1 MIMKE
6 YDMNLSEKPNKK
18 RTAVVGIS
26 LVGVLLLVIATYA
39 AYTRQAYQRGTARSR
54 DTEIVSFTSN
64 YLQLYTKGTS
74 GNAYVAKNIVYGT
87 NEKEKGSVSFDI
99 HVYNYA
105 NGNTSLVSQKDI
117 TYTMKIEFKNG
128 AGKGYKVES
137 DKTSITP
144 TNNTVYEIKKT
155 LIGRTANEDVFT
167 VTFPGNEI
175 DTLQITATA
184 IPDKVALTNNQFLA
198 ATLVPC
204 TTASKVTFRAE
215 GIFLD
220 KAEGEPKQYDGFNY
234 GISISSGA
242 ADAVLIWDPAVLE
255 IDKFF
260 IEKLDTQ
267 QLITKND
274 LANGKLEFKMDQSN
288 GTGDFLISF
297 YIKDKSKIPEDWSDM
312 EKMIQFT
319 ATQKAQ

>member
-1 MIMKE
+1 M
-6 YDMNLSEKPNKK
+6 
-18 RTAVVGIS
+18 GIC

-39 AYTRQAYQRGTARSR
+39 AYTRQAYQRGTARNR

-64 YLQLYTKGTS
+64 YLQLYTTGTS

-87 NEKEKGSVSFDI
+87 DEKKKESVSFDI

-117 TYTMKIEFKNG
+117 TYTMKIAFKNG

-137 DKTSITP
+137 DKTPITP
-144 TNNTVYEIKKT
+144 DNNNVYEIKKT

-167 VTFPGNEI
+167 VTFPGNDI

-220 KAEGEPKQYDGFNY
+220 KSEGTPMQYDGFNY

-267 QLITKND
+267 QLITKDD

>member
-1 MIMKE
+1 M
-6 YDMNLSEKPNKK
+6 
-18 RTAVVGIS
+18 
-26 LVGVLLLVIATYA
+26 IATYA
-39 AYTRQAYQRGTARSR
+39 AYTRQAYQRGTARNR

-64 YLQLYTKGTS
+64 YLQLYTTGTS

-87 NEKEKGSVSFDI
+87 DEKEKESVSFDI

-128 AGKGYKVES
+128 TGKGYKVES
-137 DKTSITP
+137 DKTSITST
-144 TNNTVYEIKKT
+144 TNNVYEIKKT
-155 LIGRTANEDVFT
+155 LIGRTANENVFT

-220 KAEGEPKQYDGFNY
+220 KSEGTPMQYDGFNY

-242 ADAVLIWDPAVLE
+242 ADAVLLWNPDVVE

-260 IEKLDTQ
+260 VEKLEQ
-267 QLITKND
+267 KNLIKSKD
-274 LANGKLEFKMDQSN
+274 LASGKLEFKMDQSN

-297 YIKDKSKIPEDWSDM
+297 YIKDKSKIPENWSDM

-319 ATQKAQ
+319 ATQKA

>member
-1 MIMKE
+1 
-6 YDMNLSEKPNKK
+6 MNLSEKPNKK
-18 RTAVVGIS
+18 RTAVMGIC

-39 AYTRQAYQRGTARSR
+39 AYTRQAYQRGTARNR

-64 YLQLYTKGTS
+64 YLQLYTTGSS

-87 NEKEKGSVSFDI
+87 DEKKKESVSFDI

-128 AGKGYKVES
+128 AGNGYKVES
-137 DKTSITP
+137 DTTSITP
-144 TNNTVYEIKKT
+144 DNNVCEIKKT

-184 IPDKVALTNNQFLA
+184 IPEKAALTNNQYLA
-198 ATLVPC
+198 ALVPC

-220 KAEGEPKQYDGFNY
+220 KAEGTPMQYDGFNY

-242 ADAVLIWDPAVLE
+242 ADVVLTWNPVVLE

-260 IEKLDTQ
+260 VKKLETQ
-267 QLITKND
+267 NLITSKD
-274 LANGKLEFKMDQSN
+274 LANGKLEFEMDQSN

-297 YIKDKSKIPEDWSDM
+297 YIKDKSKIPENWSDM

-319 ATQKAQ
+319 ATQKAH

>member
-1 MIMKE
+1 
-6 YDMNLSEKPNKK
+6 MNLSEKPNKK
-18 RTAVVGIS
+18 RTAVMGIC

-39 AYTRQAYQRGTARSR
+39 AYTRQAYQRGTARNR

-64 YLQLYTKGTS
+64 YLQLYTTRTS

-87 NEKEKGSVSFDI
+87 DEKKKGSVSFDI

-137 DKTSITP
+137 DKASIP
-144 TNNTVYEIKKT
+144 LNNNNVCEIKKT

-167 VTFPGNEI
+167 VTFPGNDI
-175 DTLQITATA
+175 DTLQITTTA

-220 KAEGEPKQYDGFNY
+220 KAEGTPMQYDGFNY

-242 ADAVLIWDPAVLE
+242 ADAVLTWNPAVLE

-260 IEKLDTQ
+260 VEKLQ
-267 QLITKND
+267 NLITIKD
-274 LANGKLEFKMDQSN
+274 LANGKLEFTMNQSN
-288 GTGDFLISF
+288 GTGNFLISF
-297 YIKDKSKIPEDWSDM
+297 YIKDKSQIPENWSDM

>member
-1 MIMKE
+1 
-6 YDMNLSEKPNKK
+6 MNLSEKPNKK

-87 NEKEKGSVSFDI
+87 DEKKKKSVSFDI

-117 TYTMKIEFKNG
+117 TYTMKIELKNG
-128 AGKGYKVES
+128 AGNGYKVES
-137 DKTSITP
+137 DTTPITP
-144 TNNTVYEIKKT
+144 DNNVYEIKKT
-155 LIGRTANEDVFT
+155 LIGRTANENVFT

-234 GISISSGA
+234 GISISSGV
-242 ADAVLIWDPAVLE
+242 ADAVLIWNPDVVE

-260 IEKLDTQ
+260 VEKLQ
-267 QLITKND
+267 NLITSKD
-274 LANGKLEFKMDQSN
+274 LAKGELRFTMDQSN

-297 YIKDKSKIPEDWSDM
+297 YIKDKSKIPETWSDM

-319 ATQKAQ
+319 ATQKTQ

>member
-1 MIMKE
+1 MLHTPDKPIKE
-6 YDMNLSEKPNKK
+6 E
-18 RTAVVGIS
+18 
-26 LVGVLLLVIATYA
+26 
-39 AYTRQAYQRGTARSR
+39 QQ

-64 YLQLYTKGTS
+64 YLQLYTKGS
-74 GNAYVAKNIVYGT
+74 LGNAYVAKNIVYGT
-87 NEKEKGSVSFDI
+87 DEKKKESVSFDI

-117 TYTMKIEFKNG
+117 TYTMRIEFKNG
-128 AGKGYKVES
+128 AGNGYKVES
-137 DKTSITP
+137 DTTSITP
-144 TNNTVYEIKKT
+144 DNNVCEIKKT
-155 LIGRTANEDVFT
+155 LIGRTANENVFT

-175 DTLQITATA
+175 DTLQIKATA
-184 IPDKVALTNNQFLA
+184 IPEKAALTNNQYLA

-220 KAEGEPKQYDGFNY
+220 KSEGRPMQYDGFNY

-242 ADAVLIWDPAVLE
+242 ANAVLRWDPAVLE

-260 IEKLDTQ
+260 VEKLEQ
-267 QLITKND
+267 KNLITSKD
-274 LANGKLEFKMDQSN
+274 LAKGELIFTMDQSS

-297 YIKDKSKIPEDWSDM
+297 YIKDKSKIPENWSDM

>member
-1 MIMKE
+1 
-6 YDMNLSEKPNKK
+6 MNLSEKPNKK
-18 RTAVVGIS
+18 RTAVMGIC

-39 AYTRQAYQRGTARSR
+39 AYTRQAYQRGTARNR

-64 YLQLYTKGTS
+64 YLQLYTTGTS

-87 NEKEKGSVSFDI
+87 DEKTKESVSFDI

-117 TYTMKIEFKNG
+117 TYTMKIEFKKG
-128 AGKGYKVES
+128 AGKGYEVKS
-137 DKTSITP
+137 DKASITP
-144 TNNTVYEIKKT
+144 DNNVCEIKKT
-155 LIGRTANEDVFT
+155 LIGRTANENVFT

-198 ATLVPC
+198 ATLLPC

-242 ADAVLIWDPAVLE
+242 ADAVLTWNPAVLE

-260 IEKLDTQ
+260 VEKLEKQ
-267 QLITKND
+267 GLITSKN
-274 LANGKLEFKMDQSN
+274 LEKGELKFTMDQSN

-297 YIKDKSKIPEDWSDM
+297 YIKDKSQIPENWSDM

-319 ATQKAQ
+319 AKQKAQ

>member
-1 MIMKE
+1 M
-6 YDMNLSEKPNKK
+6 
-18 RTAVVGIS
+18 GIC

-39 AYTRQAYQRGTARSR
+39 AYTRQAYQRGTARNR

-87 NEKEKGSVSFDI
+87 DEKKKESVSFNI
-99 HVYNYA
+99 RVYNYA

-117 TYTMKIEFKNG
+117 TYTMRIEFKNG
-128 AGKGYKVES
+128 AGDGYKVES

-144 TNNTVYEIKKT
+144 VNNVYEIKKT
-155 LIGRTANEDVFT
+155 LIGRTANENIFT

-184 IPDKVALTNNQFLA
+184 IPEKAALTNNQFLA

-220 KAEGEPKQYDGFNY
+220 KAEGKPEQYDGFNY

-242 ADAVLIWDPAVLE
+242 ADAMLTWDPAVLE

-260 IEKLDTQ
+260 VKKLETQ
-267 QLITKND
+267 NLITSED

-297 YIKDKSKIPEDWSDM
+297 YIKDKSKIPENWSDM

-319 ATQKAQ
+319 AT

>member
-1 MIMKE
+1 
-6 YDMNLSEKPNKK
+6 MNLSEKPNKK

-39 AYTRQAYQRGTARSR
+39 AYTRQAYQRGTARNR

-64 YLQLYTKGTS
+64 YLQLYTTGTS

-87 NEKEKGSVSFDI
+87 DEKKKKSVSFDI

-128 AGKGYKVES
+128 AGNGYKVES
-137 DKTSITP
+137 DTTSITP
-144 TNNTVYEIKKT
+144 VNNNVYEIRKT

-167 VTFPGNEI
+167 VTFPGSEI

-184 IPDKVALTNNQFLA
+184 IPEKAALTNNQFLA

-204 TTASKVTFRAE
+204 TTASKATFRAE

-220 KAEGEPKQYDGFNY
+220 KSEGTPKQYDGFNY

-242 ADAVLIWDPAVLE
+242 ADTVLTWNPAVLE

-260 IEKLDTQ
+260 VEKLEKQ
-267 QLITKND
+267 SLITSKD
-274 LANGKLEFKMDQSN
+274 LAKGELKFKMDQSN

-297 YIKDKSKIPEDWSDM
+297 YIKDKSQIPENWSDM
-312 EKMIQFT
+312 EQMIQFT

>member
-1 MIMKE
+1 
-6 YDMNLSEKPNKK
+6 MNLSEKPNKK
-18 RTAVVGIS
+18 RTVVMGIC

-39 AYTRQAYQRGTARSR
+39 AYTRQAYQRGTARNR

-64 YLQLYTKGTS
+64 YLQLYTTGTL

-87 NEKEKGSVSFDI
+87 DEKEKGSVSFDI

-117 TYTMKIEFKNG
+117 TYTMRIEFKNG
-128 AGKGYKVES
+128 AGNGYKVES
-137 DKTSITP
+137 DTTSITLDS
-144 TNNTVYEIKKT
+144 NVCEIKKT
-155 LIGRTANEDVFT
+155 LIGRTANEDIFT

-220 KAEGEPKQYDGFNY
+220 KVEGEPKQYDGFNY

-242 ADAVLIWDPAVLE
+242 ADAVLTWNPDVVE

-260 IEKLDTQ
+260 VEKLKQ
-267 QLITKND
+267 KKLITREN
-274 LANGKLEFKMDQSN
+274 LEKGELKFTMDQSN

-297 YIKDKSKIPEDWSDM
+297 YIKDKSQIPENWSDM

>member
-1 MIMKE
+1 
-6 YDMNLSEKPNKK
+6 MNLSEKPNKK
-18 RTAVVGIS
+18 RTAVMGIC

-39 AYTRQAYQRGTARSR
+39 AYTRQAYQRGTARNR

-64 YLQLYTKGTS
+64 YLQLYTTGTS

-87 NEKEKGSVSFDI
+87 DEKKKESVSFDI

-117 TYTMKIEFKNG
+117 TYTMKIAFKNG

-137 DKTSITP
+137 DKTPITP
-144 TNNTVYEIKKT
+144 DNNNVYEIKKT

-167 VTFPGNEI
+167 VTFPGNDI

-242 ADAVLIWDPAVLE
+242 ADAVLTWNPDVVE

-260 IEKLDTQ
+260 VEKLKQ
-267 QLITKND
+267 KKLITSEN
-274 LANGKLEFKMDQSN
+274 LEKGELKFTMDQSN

-297 YIKDKSKIPEDWSDM
+297 YIKDKSQIPENWSDM

>member
-1 MIMKE
+1 
-6 YDMNLSEKPNKK
+6 MNLSEKPNKK

-87 NEKEKGSVSFDI
+87 DEKEKGSVSFDI

-137 DKTSITP
+137 DKTPITP
-144 TNNTVYEIKKT
+144 DNNNVYEIKKT

-167 VTFPGNEI
+167 VTFPGNDI

-184 IPDKVALTNNQFLA
+184 IPEKAALTNNQYLA

-220 KAEGEPKQYDGFNY
+220 KSEGTPVQYDGFNY

>member
-1 MIMKE
+1 
-6 YDMNLSEKPNKK
+6 MNLSEKPNKK
-18 RTAVVGIS
+18 RTAVMGIC

-39 AYTRQAYQRGTARSR
+39 AYTRQAYQRGTARNR

-64 YLQLYTKGTS
+64 YLQLYTTGTS

-87 NEKEKGSVSFDI
+87 DEKKKESVSFDI

-117 TYTMKIEFKNG
+117 TYTMRIEFKNG
-128 AGKGYKVES
+128 AGDGYKVES
-137 DKTSITP
+137 DKTSSTP
-144 TNNTVYEIKKT
+144 TNNNVYEIKKK

-167 VTFPGNEI
+167 VTFPGKEI

-220 KAEGEPKQYDGFNY
+220 KAEGTPMQYDGFNY

-242 ADAVLIWDPAVLE
+242 ADAMLSWNPDVVE

-260 IEKLDTQ
+260 VEKLEQ
-267 QLITKND
+267 QNLITSKN
-274 LANGKLEFKMDQSN
+274 LAKGELKFTMDQSN

-297 YIKDKSKIPEDWSDM
+297 YIKDKSKIPETWSDM
-312 EKMIQFT
+312 EKMIQFK
-319 ATQKAQ
+319 ATQKTQ

>member
-1 MIMKE
+1 
-6 YDMNLSEKPNKK
+6 MNLSEKPNKK

-39 AYTRQAYQRGTARSR
+39 AYTRQAYQRGTARNR

-64 YLQLYTKGTS
+64 YLQLYTKGSS

-87 NEKEKGSVSFDI
+87 DEKKKESVSFNI

-117 TYTMKIEFKNG
+117 TYTMRIEFKNG
-128 AGKGYKVES
+128 AGNGYKVES
-137 DKTSITP
+137 DTTSITP
-144 TNNTVYEIKKT
+144 DNNVCEIKKT

-184 IPDKVALTNNQFLA
+184 IPEKAALTNNQYLA

-220 KAEGEPKQYDGFNY
+220 KSEGTPMQYDGFNY

-242 ADAVLIWDPAVLE
+242 ANAVLSWNPDVVE

-260 IEKLDTQ
+260 VEKLEQ
-267 QLITKND
+267 KNLIKSKD

-297 YIKDKSKIPEDWSDM
+297 YIKDKSKIPEKWSDM

>member
-1 MIMKE
+1 
-6 YDMNLSEKPNKK
+6 MNLSEKPNKK

-39 AYTRQAYQRGTARSR
+39 AYTRQAYQRGTARNR

-74 GNAYVAKNIVYGT
+74 RNAYIAKNIVYGT
-87 NEKEKGSVSFDI
+87 DEKKKESVSFDI
-99 HVYNYA
+99 YVYNYA

-128 AGKGYKVES
+128 AGNGYKVES
-137 DKTSITP
+137 DTTSSTP
-144 TNNTVYEIKKT
+144 VNNVCEIKKT
-155 LIGRTANEDVFT
+155 LIGRTANENVFT

-184 IPDKVALTNNQFLA
+184 IPEKSALTNNQFLA

-220 KAEGEPKQYDGFNY
+220 KSEGEPKQYDGFNY

-242 ADAVLIWDPAVLE
+242 ADAVLTWNPAVLE

-260 IEKLDTQ
+260 VEKLQ
-267 QLITKND
+267 NLITSED
-274 LANGKLEFKMDQSN
+274 LANGKLKFTMNQSN
-288 GTGDFLISF
+288 GTGNFLISF
-297 YIKDKSKIPEDWSDM
+297 YIKDKSQIPENWSDM

>member
-1 MIMKE
+1 
-6 YDMNLSEKPNKK
+6 MNLSEKPNKK

-39 AYTRQAYQRGTARSR
+39 AYTRQAYQRGTARNR

-64 YLQLYTKGTS
+64 YLQLYTKGSS

-87 NEKEKGSVSFDI
+87 DEKKKESVSFNI

-117 TYTMKIEFKNG
+117 TYTMRIEFKNG
-128 AGKGYKVES
+128 AGNGYKVES
-137 DKTSITP
+137 DNTSITP
-144 TNNTVYEIKKT
+144 VNNEYTIQKT
-155 LIGRTANEDVFT
+155 LIGRTANENVFT

-184 IPDKVALTNNQFLA
+184 IPEKAALTNNQYLA

-220 KAEGEPKQYDGFNY
+220 KSEGTPMQYDGFNY

-242 ADAVLIWDPAVLE
+242 ADAVLIWNPAVLE

-260 IEKLDTQ
+260 VKKLDTQ

-274 LANGKLEFKMDQSN
+274 LASGKLEFKMDQSN

-297 YIKDKSKIPEDWSDM
+297 YIKDKSKIPETWSDM

-319 ATQKAQ
+319 ATQVQ

>member
-1 MIMKE
+1 
-6 YDMNLSEKPNKK
+6 MNLSEKPNKK
-18 RTAVVGIS
+18 RTAVMGIC

-39 AYTRQAYQRGTARSR
+39 AYTRQAYQRGTARNR

-64 YLQLYTKGTS
+64 YLQLYTTRTS

-87 NEKEKGSVSFDI
+87 DEKKKGSVSFDI

-137 DKTSITP
+137 DKASIP
-144 TNNTVYEIKKT
+144 LNNNNVYEIKKT
-155 LIGRTANEDVFT
+155 LIGRTANENVFT

-220 KAEGEPKQYDGFNY
+220 KAEGKPKQYDGFNY

-242 ADAVLIWDPAVLE
+242 ADAVLTWNPAVLE

-260 IEKLDTQ
+260 VEKLQ
-267 QLITKND
+267 NLITSKD
-274 LANGKLEFKMDQSN
+274 LAKGELKFTMDQSN
-288 GTGDFLISF
+288 GTGNFLISF
-297 YIKDKSKIPEDWSDM
+297 YIKDKSQIPENWSDM

-319 ATQKAQ
+319 AKQKAQ

>member
-1 MIMKE
+1 
-6 YDMNLSEKPNKK
+6 MNLSEKPNKK

-39 AYTRQAYQRGTARSR
+39 AYTRQAYQRGTARNR

-64 YLQLYTKGTS
+64 YLQLYTKGSS

-87 NEKEKGSVSFDI
+87 DEKKKESVSFDI

-117 TYTMKIEFKNG
+117 TYTMEIKFKNS
-128 AGKGYKVES
+128 AGNGYKVES
-137 DKTSITP
+137 DNTSITP
-144 TNNTVYEIKKT
+144 VNNVCTIQKT
-155 LIGRTANEDVFT
+155 LIGRTANENVFT

-184 IPDKVALTNNQFLA
+184 IPEKAALTNNQYLA
-198 ATLVPC
+198 ATLVPR

-220 KAEGEPKQYDGFNY
+220 KSEGTPMQYDGFNY

-242 ADAVLIWDPAVLE
+242 ADAVLTWNPAVLE

-260 IEKLDTQ
+260 VKKLETQ
-267 QLITKND
+267 NLITSRD
-274 LANGKLEFKMDQSN
+274 LTNGKLEFKMDQSN

-297 YIKDKSKIPEDWSDM
+297 YIKDKSKIPENWSDM

-319 ATQKAQ
+319 ATQVQ

>member
-1 MIMKE
+1 
-6 YDMNLSEKPNKK
+6 MNLSEKPNKK
-18 RTAVVGIS
+18 RTVVMGIC

-39 AYTRQAYQRGTARSR
+39 AYTRQAYQRGTARNR

-64 YLQLYTKGTS
+64 YLQLYTTGTL

-87 NEKEKGSVSFDI
+87 DEKEKGSVSFDI

-117 TYTMKIEFKNG
+117 TYTMRIEFKNG
-128 AGKGYKVES
+128 AGNGYKVES
-137 DKTSITP
+137 DTTSITLDS
-144 TNNTVYEIKKT
+144 NVCEIKKT

-167 VTFPGNEI
+167 VTFPGKEI

-184 IPDKVALTNNQFLA
+184 IPDKAALTNNQFLA

-220 KAEGEPKQYDGFNY
+220 KPEGEPKQYDGFNY

-242 ADAVLIWDPAVLE
+242 ADAVLKWNPAVLE

-260 IEKLDTQ
+260 VEKLKTQ
-267 QLITKND
+267 KLVTIED
-274 LANGKLEFKMDQSN
+274 LANGELKFTMDQSK

-297 YIKDKSKIPEDWSDM
+297 YIKDKSKIPENWSDM

-319 ATQKAQ
+319 AKQKAQ

>member
-1 MIMKE
+1 
-6 YDMNLSEKPNKK
+6 MNLSEKPNKK
-18 RTAVVGIS
+18 RTAVMGIC

-39 AYTRQAYQRGTARSR
+39 AYTRQAYQRGTARNR

-64 YLQLYTKGTS
+64 YLQLYTTGTL

-87 NEKEKGSVSFDI
+87 DEKKKESVSFDI

-144 TNNTVYEIKKT
+144 DNNVCEIKKT

-167 VTFPGNEI
+167 VTFPGNDI

-220 KAEGEPKQYDGFNY
+220 KEEGEPKQYDGFNY

-242 ADAVLIWDPAVLE
+242 ADAVLIWNPDVVE

-260 IEKLDTQ
+260 VEKLQ
-267 QLITKND
+267 NLITSKD
-274 LANGKLEFKMDQSN
+274 LAKGELRFTMDQSN

-297 YIKDKSKIPEDWSDM
+297 YIKDKSKIPENWSDM

-319 ATQKAQ
+319 ATQKTQ